1 MLGQI
6 QKNNGRDYFT
16 IAPKEQPQETIR
28 QKDRKK
34 LKILKEAKSHRRRKT
49 FKYQNRR
56 NNEYQGNKKKTRML
70 QIPVNEKEFEILKAR
85 VDKWKRSLPNS
96 IKIILKPY
104 LKAS

>member
-1 MLGQI
+1 
-6 QKNNGRDYFT
+6 
-16 IAPKEQPQETIR
+16 
-28 QKDRKK
+28 
-34 LKILKEAKSHRRRKT
+34 
-49 FKYQNRR
+49 
-56 NNEYQGNKKKTRML
+56 ML